1 MIMGVMAAVF
11 RLYQVIR
18 WGLEVALAVAAN
30 GERVAAGAKRAPA
43 PADAVATVAAALA
56 AGVRVGVGGG
66 EEDAVNFYVLY
77 IYICRKHTQDKVET
91 EEMGR
96 PHLPP
101 QTKEIRRRPI
111 WDPMPLVLILEDK
124 GGA

>member
-1 MIMGVMAAVF
+1 MLSVLILAVKAGVWEKRSVVPRDPTLTKVVPLPPLGMPMIMGVMAAVF

-77 IYICRKHTQDKVET
+77 IYICQE
-91 EEMGR
+91 
-96 PHLPP
+96 L
-101 QTKEIRRRPI
+101 
-111 WDPMPLVLILEDK
+111 
-124 GGA
+124 